1 MISLEGERVILGKVR
16 IISIDFNSILISKSL
31 QKRYSP
37 STSSIT
43 KYKDYGQESKA
54 NNKSIFAESLSNQL
68 LHFWHFYAIQRIYC
82 LCFFRFPVLHPKEIP
97 RDYRFQTAPC
107 SFSYKQLQF
116 VRSSNGENGFN
127 WSHKQ
132 PLAPW
137 CSGWTRR
144 LMTPRNFGKVNS
156 GKPPQKSTSL
166 AESSSSSP
174 RRFLQKLE
182 SSMPHSKRLVTSR
195 WIRYAPLSY
204 FVAFS
209 HSFND
214 VTFQKL
220 LIEGFDIGFESS
232 WQRWGMAWKSRG
244 FDVHITTKIDQ
255 VITCWLRVECK
266 GRLGDWTS

>member
-1 MISLEGERVILGKVR
+1 
-16 IISIDFNSILISKSL
+16 
-31 QKRYSP
+31 
-37 STSSIT
+37 
-43 KYKDYGQESKA
+43 
-54 NNKSIFAESLSNQL
+54 
-68 LHFWHFYAIQRIYC
+68 
-82 LCFFRFPVLHPKEIP
+82 
-97 RDYRFQTAPC
+97 
-107 SFSYKQLQF
+107 
-116 VRSSNGENGFN
+116 
-127 WSHKQ
+127 
-132 PLAPW
+132 
-137 CSGWTRR
+137 
-144 LMTPRNFGKVNS
+144 MTPRNFGKVNS

-232 WQRWGMAWKSRG
+232 WQR
-244 FDVHITTKIDQ
+244 
-255 VITCWLRVECK
+255 
-266 GRLGDWTS
+266 